1 MTRRQLLAHSAVVLA
16 ASLGVTLSAAQAK
29 TVTVTLIIDG
39 MT

>member
-1 MTRRQLLAHSAVVLA
+1 MTRRQLLAHAAVILA
-16 ASLGVTLSAAQAK
+16 TSIGSTVIAAQAK